1 MKKILAL
8 LMTVVLVLTAF
19 AACGQSNNGGSSEE
33 TIKLGGI
40 GPTTG
45 GAASYGNS
53 VKNGMQLAID
63 EINAAG
69 GVNGI
74 KFEMLDFQDD
84 ETDGTKAKNAYE
96 TLMDKGMQILI
107 GAVTSGSSVAL
118 NDVVKNDGIL
128 QITPSA
134 SQKEAAQNANS
145 FRICFTDPAQGTKM
159 AQYIFNT
166 CKLTNIA
173 VIYNQDDSYSTGIA
187 NAFRE
192 EFTKL
197 GGKISVETP
206 FPKDASDF
214 NAQVSKVKGSDA
226 QGVFMPIYNDKAAQ
240 IAITANDKGLKL
252 PMFGC
257 DGWDGIIEKY
267 LNGEGQAAL
276 VEGAIYLTPFIS
288 TAEDENVQKFVK
300 AYTEKYGAAPDQFAA
315 DAYDAVYVA
324 KAAVEKAGIQS
335 ADEIGAGKTEGNQK
349 LIKAM
354 TEIEVSGVTG
364 TMSFTADG
372 EPDKQA
378 RVAKIESGKYVAQQ

>member
-8 LMTVVLVLTAF
+8 LMTVVLVLTVF
-19 AACGQSNNGGSSEE
+19 AACGAPTDSNNGD

-69 GVNGI
+69 GVNGM

-84 ETDGTKAKNAYE
+84 EADGTKAKSAYA

-107 GAVTSGSSVAL
+107 GAVTSGASVAL
-118 NDVVKNDGIL
+118 NDDVKKDGIL

-134 SQKEAAQNANS
+134 SQKEAAENSNS

-159 AQYIFNT
+159 ADYIFNT
-166 CKLTNIA
+166 CKLTKVA
-173 VIYNQDDSYSTGIA
+173 MIYNQDDSYSTGIA
-187 NAFRE
+187 DAFRA

-206 FPKDASDF
+206 FAKDASDF
-214 NAQVSKVKGSDA
+214 NAQITQVKGSDA
-226 QGVFMPIYNDKAAQ
+226 EGIFMPIYNDKAAQ
-240 IAITANDKGLKL
+240 IALAANDKGLKL

-300 AYTEKYGAAPDQFAA
+300 AYTEKFGAAPDQFAA

-335 ADEIGAGKTEGNQK
+335 ASEIGAGKTEGNAK

-354 TEIEVSGVTG
+354 TEIEVAGTTG
-364 TMSFTADG
+364 TMKFTADG

-378 RVAKIESGKYVAQQ
+378 RVAKIEAGKYVAQ

>member
-19 AACGQSNNGGSSEE
+19 AACGKTDDNAAGG

-45 GAASYGNS
+45 GTASYGNS

-69 GVNGI
+69 GVNGM

-84 ETDGTKAKNAYE
+84 EADGTKAKSAYE
-96 TLMDKGMQILI
+96 ILMDKGMQILI
-107 GAVTSGSSVAL
+107 GAVTSGASVAL
-118 NDVVKNDGIL
+118 NDVVKADGIL

-134 SQKEAAQNANS
+134 SQKEAAENANS

-159 AQYIFNT
+159 ADYIFNT
-166 CKLTNIA
+166 CKLTKVA
-173 VIYNQDDSYSTGIA
+173 MIYNQDDSYSTGIA
-187 NAFRE
+187 NAFRDE
-192 EFTKL
+192 YTKL
-197 GGKISVETP
+197 GGKISAETP
-206 FPKDASDF
+206 FAKDANDF
-214 NAQVSKVKGSDA
+214 NAQITQVKGSDA
-226 QGVFMPIYNDKAAQ
+226 EGIFMPIYNDKAAQ
-240 IAITANDKGLKL
+240 IAIAANDKGLKL

-267 LNGEGQAAL
+267 LSTADQAAY

-300 AYTEKYGAAPDQFAA
+300 AYTEKFGAAPDQFAA

-349 LIKAM
+349 LVAAM
-354 TEIEVSGVTG
+354 TQIEVNGVTG
-364 TMSFTADG
+364 KMSFTEAG
-372 EPDKQA
+372 EPDKEA
-378 RVAKIESGKYVAQQ
+378 RVAKIEAGKYVAQQ